1 MKVTITDIAQ
11 AAGLSPATVSL
22 VLNNRPSRISESTKN
37 KIKALAQ
44 EMGYRPSFAAVNL
57 RTRRSYT
64 LGLIIPDIRNDY
76 YATYAKGLEDFCQEM
91 NWSMILCTTNQNP
104 LREKQ
109 YIEALYA
116 KNIDGIALITTP
128 SSADDSIY
136 ASNRELL
143 LSTKVPVVQTDLTN
157 YEEPINAVVC
167 DHEKGGYI
175 ATHHLLSLGHR
186 KIAFITGPS
195 GLEAAQSRLEGCK
208 RAFKNYNLEWDDS
221 LIYEGDYT
229 YESGLDGID
238 YLCDK
243 EFTAVF
249 ALNDLMAYGV
259 YNGLSKYNLSVP
271 EDISVIGY
279 DDHFLSA
286 ILTVPL
292 TTVRQPVYEMG
303 KEAARI
309 LIHAAEHPD
318 AKPVITT
325 FELKL
330 ILRKSTRKIDG

>member
-22 VLNNRPSRISESTKN
+22 VLNNRPSRISEGTKN
-37 KIKALAQ
+37 KIRTLAQ
-44 EMGYRPSFAAVNL
+44 EMGYRPSIAAVNL

-64 LGLIIPDIRNDY
+64 LGLVIPDIRNDY
-76 YATYAKGLEDFCQEM
+76 YATYAKGLEDYCQEM
-91 NWSMILCTTNQNP
+91 NWSMVLCTTNQNP

-116 KNIDGIALITTP
+116 QNIDGIALLTTP
-128 SSADDSIY
+128 SSADGSIY
-136 ASNRELL
+136 VSNRKLL
-143 LSTKVPVVQTDLTN
+143 LSMNVPIIQADLTS
-157 YEEPINAVVC
+157 YEEPINAVIC

-175 ATHHLLSLGHR
+175 ATRHLLSLGHR
-186 KIAFITGPS
+186 KIVFIIGPS
-195 GLEAAQSRLEGCK
+195 CLEGSQSRLKGCK
-208 RAFKNYNLEWDDS
+208 KAFKNYNLEWNDS
-221 LIYEGDYT
+221 LVYEGDYT
-229 YESGLDGID
+229 YKSGLDGID

-249 ALNDLMAYGV
+249 AFNDLMAYGV
-259 YNGLSKYNLSVP
+259 YNGLAKYNLSVP

-292 TTVRQPVYEMG
+292 TTVRQPIYEMG

-318 AKPVITT
+318 AKPVITN
-325 FELKL
+325 FDLKL
-330 ILRKSTRKIDG
+330 ILRKSTRKID

>member
-1 MKVTITDIAQ
+1 MKVTIKDIAQ

-37 KIKALAQ
+37 KIKALAK

-64 LGLIIPDIRNDY
+64 IGLVLPDIRNDY
-76 YATYAKGLEDFCQEM
+76 YATYAKGLEDYCQKM

-104 LREKQ
+104 QREKQ
-109 YIEALYA
+109 YIEALCA
-116 KNIDGIALITTP
+116 KNIDGIALLTTA
-128 SSADDSIY
+128 SSADGSVY
-136 ASNRELL
+136 VSNRELL
-143 LSTKVPVVQTDLTN
+143 FSMNVPIIQADLTS
-157 YEEPINAVVC
+157 YKEPVNAVIC

-175 ATHHLLSLGHR
+175 ATRHLLSLGHR
-186 KIAFITGPS
+186 KIVFITGPS
-195 GLEAAQSRLEGCK
+195 CLEGSQSRLKGCK

-221 LIYEGDYT
+221 LVYEGNYT
-229 YESGLDGID
+229 YESGLNGID

-249 ALNDLMAYGV
+249 AFNDLTAYGV
-259 YNGLSKYNLSVP
+259 YNGLAKYNLSVP

-279 DDHFLSA
+279 DDHFLSS

-292 TTVRQPVYEMG
+292 TTIRQPIYEMG

-318 AKPVITT
+318 AKPVITN
-325 FELKL
+325 FDLKL
-330 ILRKSTRKIDG
+330 ILRKSTRKIN

>member
-1 MKVTITDIAQ
+1 MKVTIRDIAR

-22 VLNNRPSRISESTKN
+22 VLNNRPSRISESTKE

-57 RTRRSYT
+57 RTSRSHT
-64 LGLIIPDIRNDY
+64 LGLVTPDIRNDY
-76 YATYAKGLEDFCQEM
+76 YATYAKGLEDACQEM

-104 LREKQ
+104 IREKQ

-116 KNIDGIALITTP
+116 QNIDGVALLTTP
-128 SSADDSIY
+128 SSDNVSMYD
-136 ASNRELL
+136 SNREVL
-143 LSTKVPVVQTDLTN
+143 LSMKVPVVQADLTS
-157 YEEPINAVVC
+157 YKEPVNAVVC

-175 ATHHLLSLGHR
+175 ATRHLLSLGHR
-186 KIAFITGPS
+186 KIAFITGPL
-195 GLEAAQSRLEGCK
+195 GLEGARSRLNGCK
-208 RAFKNYNLEWDDS
+208 RAFKNFNLEWDES
-221 LIYEGDYT
+221 LIYEGNYT
-229 YESGLDGID
+229 YEAGLNGID
-238 YLCDK
+238 YLCDR

-249 ALNDLMAYGV
+249 AFNDLMAYGV

-279 DDHFLSA
+279 DDNFLSS

-292 TTVRQPVYEMG
+292 TTVRQPIYEMG
-303 KEAARI
+303 KESARI

-330 ILRKSTRKIDG
+330 ILRKSTRKID

>member
-22 VLNNRPSRISESTKN
+22 VLNNRPSRISESTKK

-44 EMGYRPSFAAVNL
+44 EMGYRPNFAAVNL
-57 RTRRSYT
+57 RTSRSYT
-64 LGLIIPDIRNDY
+64 IGLIIPDIRNDH

-116 KNIDGIALITTP
+116 KNIDGIALATTP
-128 SSADDSIY
+128 PYADNSIY
-136 ASNRELL
+136 VSNRELL
-143 LSTKVPVVQTDLTN
+143 LSMNIPIVQSDLTN
-157 YEEPINAVVC
+157 YKEPINAVIC

-175 ATHHLLSLGHR
+175 ATLHLLSLGHR

-195 GLEAAQSRLEGCK
+195 SLEAAQSRLKGCK
-208 RAFKNYNLEWDDS
+208 KAFKSYNLEWDND
-221 LIYEGDYT
+221 LVYEGDYT
-229 YESGLDGID
+229 YESGLNGID

-243 EFTAVF
+243 KFTAVF
-249 ALNDLMAYGV
+249 ALNDSMAYGV
-259 YNGLSKYNLSVP
+259 YSGLSKYNLSVP

-292 TTVRQPVYEMG
+292 TTIHQPIYEMG

-330 ILRKSTRKIDG
+330 ILRNSTRKINS